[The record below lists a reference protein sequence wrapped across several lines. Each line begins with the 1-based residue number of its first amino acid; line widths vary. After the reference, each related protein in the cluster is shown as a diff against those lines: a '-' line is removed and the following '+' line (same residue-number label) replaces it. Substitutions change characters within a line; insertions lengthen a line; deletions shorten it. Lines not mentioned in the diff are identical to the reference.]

1 MIFKDVDRFMT
12 SNTTFDFSTIQVD
25 SDLLLDLKTRRLDC
39 SISDLISKL
48 DITNRRIRTVDS
60 HLVVSF

>member
-1 MIFKDVDRFMT
+1 MIFKDVNRFMT
-12 SNTTFDFSTIQVD
+12 SNAAFDFSTIQVD

>member
-1 MIFKDVDRFMT
+1 MIFKDVDRIMT

-25 SDLLLDLKTRRLDC
+25 SDLLLDLRTRRLDC
-39 SISDLISKL
+39 SISDLISRL

-60 HLVVSF
+60 HHVVSY